1 MRVFDGSLTFLK
13 GLWSELRGR
22 LAEIRKDWA
31 RRKEDGFVAIVSIV
45 ARLAGLIAMAGYL
58 FSVVAVTIIVPFLIV
73 WSLVD

>member
-1 MRVFDGSLTFLK
+1 M
-13 GLWSELRGR
+13 
-22 LAEIRKDWA
+22 AEIRKDWA